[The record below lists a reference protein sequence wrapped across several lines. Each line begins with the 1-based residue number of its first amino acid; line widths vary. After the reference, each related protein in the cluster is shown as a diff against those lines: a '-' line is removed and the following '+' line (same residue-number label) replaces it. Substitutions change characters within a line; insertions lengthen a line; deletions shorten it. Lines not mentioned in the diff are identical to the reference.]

1 MGLPISSPPRA
12 PPALRRSIAS
22 IARGGEK
29 DEDGVMASATTADCG
44 RARTLLFTECMG

>member
-1 MGLPISSPPRA
+1 MGLPIPSLPRA